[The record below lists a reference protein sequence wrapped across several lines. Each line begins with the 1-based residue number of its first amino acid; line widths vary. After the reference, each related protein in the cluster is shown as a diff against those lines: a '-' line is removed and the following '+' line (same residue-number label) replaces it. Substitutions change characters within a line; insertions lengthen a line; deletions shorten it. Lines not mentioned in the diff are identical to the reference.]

1 MSLNKNRN
9 VGLMDSPR
17 TESLQESQWMQ
28 QVTEAVRQGLGQQGD
43 EKQKWL
49 TWDDLEENKIVVPA
63 PGQGGGYLPG
73 EGGGGTEPP
82 DMSPPNPLLNLEA
95 RGGMTAIRI
104 LWDDPNIHYYY
115 RVEVHKSATDDLGEA
130 FLVGT
135 TQGNIFQDVVGSDET
150 TWYYWARVI
159 KQVGSTTIEGPWNKT
174 QGTPAAASSDPDWI
188 LKDLEGKID
197 DSHLNDRLS
206 DDIDKIPRIDG
217 EVSDIE
223 DNIKDIEK
231 GVDDIEDSI
240 KKIDV
245 DLDGIGDS
253 IRDIN
258 VDISTLETG
267 LNTETEERQS
277 EDESIY
283 KRIDTNVARI
293 GDNAAAII
301 NESETRVTED
311 EALARSI
318 TTLKSEVDDNSA
330 AIQTESETRATED
343 EALASQIT
351 TLKAEVGDNSAAIQ
365 SESEVRASEDEV
377 LAKRIDTNIVN
388 IGDNTAAIVVE
399 SETRATEDEVLAK
412 QITTLGAEVGDN
424 ATAIERESEVRAT
437 EDEALAKEITTL
449 QAEVDGNTAAIQSE
463 SQVRAT
469 EDEVLAKRIDTQT
482 ARVDDNAAAIQT
494 ESETRA
500 TEDEALARQITTLA
514 AEVDDNS
521 AAIQS
526 ESEVRA
532 SEDEVLASRITTMQ
546 AEVDGNKASI
556 QTESEV
562 RASEDEVLAKRI
574 DTQVVRIDDNAAA
587 IQSESE
593 VRATEDEALAK
604 SITLLT
610 AEVGDNRAA
619 IQTESE
625 TRATEDEALASQITQ
640 LEAEVDGN
648 FAGIRDEMQVII
660 SDSKKLATRVGTV
673 ELDLDETKGAIEQQ
687 FKVFEDEF
695 ENIRAEYT
703 VKLDVDG
710 YVGGFGLVNSGGV
723 ITALWRVDV
732 FGIGS
737 PGSDDLVFAVDAEEG
752 RVVMDGAYIKTAS
765 INSAQIGEL
774 DVDRI
779 VGGTADFV
787 EANIREGS
795 ITNLK
800 IGNVIQSNNYAA
812 GKSGWLINKGGKA
825 EFHDIYARG
834 HIEGSII
841 RGSVIE
847 GGLLIQSDIQI
858 TTPTEADR
866 GAGTTRYLSL
876 VTSRELTATRT
887 GSARSLKSTVLAL
900 VSANYTA
907 EGYEEYGD
915 GDAKE
920 PVWKNFDRYLKYNI
934 NPELIFTIKSDNAYM
949 TNTTFAFNIEI
960 NTVNSSNNE
969 NRIYNGSV
977 ITITTSNATNTW
989 VYGTFSG
996 GTYRAF
1002 IRRQSWMLDDGT
1014 IVYTYHLDNAEVTFS
1029 PLPNMRMSGNNLK
1042 GVIAVVSLASSTRDT
1057 IKVNSVTI
1065 KDTLSKYV

>member
-63 PGQGGGYLPG
+63 PGPGGGYLPG

-188 LKDLEGKID
+188 LGDLEGKID
-197 DSHLNDRLS
+197 DSHLNDLLS
-206 DDIDKIPRIDG
+206 GEIEKIPRI
-217 EVSDIE
+217 EIDI
-223 DNIKDIEK
+223 
-231 GVDDIEDSI
+231 DD
-240 KKIDV
+240 
-245 DLDGIGDS
+245 
-253 IRDIN
+253 
-258 VDISTLETG
+258 LETG
-267 LNTETEERQS
+267 LKTETEERQS
-277 EDESIY
+277 EDESISR
-283 KRIDTNVARI
+283 RIDTNVSRI
-293 GDNAAAII
+293 GDNQSAIVK
-301 NESETRVTED
+301 ESET
-311 EALARSI
+311 
-318 TTLKSEVDDNSA
+318 
-330 AIQTESETRATED
+330 
-343 EALASQIT
+343 
-351 TLKAEVGDNSAAIQ
+351 
-365 SESEVRASEDEV
+365 
-377 LAKRIDTNIVN
+377 
-388 IGDNTAAIVVE
+388 
-399 SETRATEDEVLAK
+399 
-412 QITTLGAEVGDN
+412 
-424 ATAIERESEVRAT
+424 RAT

-449 QAEVDGNTAAIQSE
+449 V
-463 SQVRAT
+463 
-469 EDEVLAKRIDTQT
+469 
-482 ARVDDNAAAIQT
+482 
-494 ESETRA
+494 
-500 TEDEALARQITTLA
+500 
-514 AEVDDNS
+514 
-521 AAIQS
+521 
-526 ESEVRA
+526 
-532 SEDEVLASRITTMQ
+532 
-546 AEVDGNKASI
+546 
-556 QTESEV
+556 
-562 RASEDEVLAKRI
+562 
-574 DTQVVRIDDNAAA
+574 
-587 IQSESE
+587 
-593 VRATEDEALAK
+593 
-604 SITLLT
+604 

-695 ENIRAEYT
+695 KNIRAEYT

-710 YVGGFGLVNSGGV
+710 YVGGFGLVNSDGV

-787 EANIREGS
+787 EANIRDAS
-795 ITNLK
+795 ITNAK
-800 IGNVIQSNNYAA
+800 IGNVIRSGNYQA
-812 GKSGWLINKGGKA
+812 GTAGWIINKGGYA
-825 EFHDIYARG
+825 EFGDVWVRG
-834 HIEGSII
+834 YLS
-841 RGSVIE
+841 GSVIE
-847 GGLLIQSDIQI
+847 GSTIIIGDEAG
-858 TTPTEADR
+858 TVPTEADR
-866 GAGTTRYLSL
+866 GANPRYLTLANGFTHIDNGSSGRFEYIGRQSGAMCFEMKITKSISIPACNYTGEGIHSNGFFYNNMRRAKYYNINTTFVVEADEKSRQPRVSHDFGGGGGSL
-876 VTSRELTATRT
+876 YIGIVRVSIGGNIKKNGQTRWSGTHNPVRINRGGGDWNTTSINIGKGNLWFHSRINYLPSSGTWNLFYGFDLELEDINHNGNSDLDVDLELRCYMDDQGSKIEEYGSWT
-887 GSARSLKSTVLAL
+887 G
-900 VSANYTA
+900 YTA
-907 EGYEEYGD
+907 ETHT
-915 GDAKE
+915 
-920 PVWKNFDRYLKYNI
+920 L
-934 NPELIFTIKSDNAYM
+934 
-949 TNTTFAFNIEI
+949 
-960 NTVNSSNNE
+960 NE
-969 NRIYNGSV
+969 
-977 ITITTSNATNTW
+977 
-989 VYGTFSG
+989 
-996 GTYRAF
+996 
-1002 IRRQSWMLDDGT
+1002 
-1014 IVYTYHLDNAEVTFS
+1014 
-1029 PLPNMRMSGNNLK
+1029 
-1042 GVIAVVSLASSTRDT
+1042 
-1057 IKVNSVTI
+1057 
-1065 KDTLSKYV
+1065 